1 MRKTRIFT
9 PGPTPL
15 MPEAQLAMAR
25 PIIHHRTQEFK
36 ELFLETRRLLQQ
48 IFRTENEMLI
58 LTASGTGAM
67 EAAVCNLFSA
77 EDQTLAVVAGKFGER
92 WVELC
97 QSFHVPCVTLIK
109 EYGEAATAEEIAE
122 ALRRHPETKGLL
134 IQACETST
142 ATSHDLEAIGNLV
155 REEFPEVTIVVDAI
169 TGVGCQPLEA
179 DQWGLDVVISG
190 SQKAFALPPGLAF
203 MSLSSRALRRISSA
217 ASPRYYFNLAKELKN
232 QQAGQ
237 TAWTPNV
244 SLVVALNAVCKEI
257 LCQGLDKVVAEAELM
272 ARCTRQGLLALDF
285 RLLSSSP
292 SSAATAAFP
301 PEGISASELSKRL
314 EQRFGLKVA
323 GGQGEL
329 KGKIIRI
336 AHLGYFDT
344 LDVFCALSAI
354 ELCLMEMGQPVE
366 PGSGVKAAM
375 LEARQS

>member
-15 MPEAQLAMAR
+15 MPEAQLAMAK

-48 IFRTENEMLI
+48 IFKTENEMLI

-67 EAAVCNLFSA
+67 EAAICNLFSPD
-77 EDQTLAVVAGKFGER
+77 DQTMAVVAGKFGER
-92 WVELC
+92 WVEIC
-97 QSFHVPCVTLIK
+97 QAFHIPCVSLTK
-109 EYGEAATAEEIAE
+109 EYGDAVTADEIGE
-122 ALRRHPETKGLL
+122 ALRRHPETRGLL

-142 ATSHDLEAIGNLV
+142 ATSHDLEQIGSLL
-155 REEFPEVTIVVDAI
+155 REEFPQVLIVVDGI
-169 TGVGCQPLEA
+169 TGVGCQPLET

-203 MSLSSRALRRISSA
+203 MSLSSRALQKIAAA
-217 ASPRYYFNLAKELKN
+217 ASPRYYFNLGKELKN

-244 SLVVALNAVCKEI
+244 ALVVALNAVCKEI

-292 SSAATAAFP
+292 CSATTAAFP
-301 PEGISASELSKRL
+301 PEGVSASELSKKL

-344 LDVFCALSAI
+344 LDVFSALSAI
-354 ELCLMEMGQPVE
+354 ELCLMEMGQPIE
-366 PGSGVKAAM
+366 LGSGVKAAM
-375 LEARQS
+375 LEAR